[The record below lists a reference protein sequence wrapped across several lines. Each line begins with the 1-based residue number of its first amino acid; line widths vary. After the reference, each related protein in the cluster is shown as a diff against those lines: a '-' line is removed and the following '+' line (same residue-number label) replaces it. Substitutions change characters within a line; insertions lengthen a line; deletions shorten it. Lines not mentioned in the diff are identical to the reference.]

1 MAQATI
7 RRPTAAN
14 QVLPVAAHAAITG
27 LTATILTGSGW
38 VIATILAT
46 LLDSSAAANQV
57 YFRLSVD
64 GANPDDCAIAVTV
77 PASGRATICGRFALK
92 IGAGQHVILAEGY
105 AAVANVAFI
114 DKQGALIIEEPGY

>member
-14 QVLPVAAHAAITG
+14 QNLPVAAHAAITG

-64 GANPDDCAIAVTV
+64 GANPEDCQIAVTV
-77 PASGRATICGRFALK
+77 PASGRSTICGRFPLK

-105 AAVANVAFI
+105 AAVANVGFI